1 MSEVVR
7 RHYEEYPYPHFP
19 LFASLRRA
27 DTYALNLET
36 LWARFNG
43 RPPLPGKKRILIAGC
58 GSFSPYPFALSN
70 PDCRITAL
78 DLSGRSL
85 RRARLHCLLHG
96 RGNVSFRCGDLLDV
110 LQSDEQYGM
119 IDAFGVLHHL
129 EQPEAGLQELARHLC
144 DGGILRIM
152 VYSRHTRREEEAV
165 RYAFRL
171 LGITDVSTA
180 RQLLQRARPGSRL
193 RDFTEAAYEIV
204 DDCGLADALLHPRAV
219 TYRIGE
225 LMEMV
230 SSSGLTPLVFAHP
243 GALDSI
249 ENELQRLTEMEE
261 RRESPGNFILYLG
274 KNPCGP
280 CLHDGQILL
289 NPCLTKAVSHCCIG
303 AVSIPPRLGQANPIL
318 GNDERRFLRRFKT
331 PQLESSLSPTDRE
344 HVAGYLKQMFLCC
357 VRI

>member
-1 MSEVVR
+1 MSEPVR

-19 LFASLRRA
+19 LLASLRRA
-27 DTYALNLET
+27 DTYALNLAA

-43 RPPLPGKKRILIAGC
+43 RLPLPEERQILIAGC
-58 GSFSPYPFALSN
+58 GSFSPYPLALSN

-78 DLSGRSL
+78 DLSQRSL

-96 RGNVSFRCGDLLDV
+96 RGNVSFRCGDLLNA
-110 LQSDEQYGM
+110 LQPDEQYGM

-129 EQPEAGLQELARHLC
+129 EQPVAGLQELARHLC

-171 LGITDVSTA
+171 LGITDVSIA
-180 RQLLQRARPGSRL
+180 RSLLQRARPGSRL
-193 RDFTEAAYEIV
+193 RDFTEAAYELG

-230 SSSGLTPLVFAHP
+230 RSSGLTALAFAHP
-243 GALDSI
+243 GALDSL
-249 ENELQRLTEMEE
+249 EGELRRLTEMEE
-261 RRESPGNFILYLG
+261 KRESPGNFVLYLG
-274 KNPCGP
+274 KNPSGP
-280 CLHDGQILL
+280 CLDGQVLL
-289 NPCLTKAVSHCCIG
+289 NPCLIRAVRPFRLG
-303 AVSIPPRLGQANPIL
+303 PVTIPPRLGHAHPPL
-318 GNDERRFLRRFKT
+318 GFAERRFLRRFIK
-331 PQLESSLSPTDRE
+331 PQPSISLSQAERDR
-344 HVAGYLKQMFLCC
+344 VGGYLRQMFLCG
-357 VRI
+357 IQM